1 MAKERVQVQGLG
13 DVAPGIQ
20 PTIQRAGQYGIQ
32 VQRAGRNKLM
42 DLADALGQINPVLQ
56 QYGALQKQQEQIG
69 AEQAALVEEQ
79 NVIAELQKLKDVDVD
94 RFSPLATSNRDRA
107 RRDALLKR
115 YINNTMLPNLQAKES
130 DLLNPELYGD
140 RTAFYQGVDETL
152 TKEWGNLVS
161 QVGEDIANSTAAK
174 ALWSYVT
181 VPYKNK
187 LAVKHEEAVDNLI
200 AGEKINELTVAFND
214 AFSGKVIP
222 TGKDLDT
229 LVTNFDKDIAEDL
242 PHYTKQQRS
251 ELLFEA
257 VNQQARNLR
266 ARRRFTDAARL
277 LDGVELVNVNGKPI
291 FRSTVAFA
299 KLNEI
304 KKSINESLFTIA
316 SQDKEKMDAE
326 LKGAS
331 RFAFFALS
339 GKSSPDDLS
348 EQDVKIL
355 KDVFRLLAP
364 DPNTTPDSEF
374 DRIINEDLFGQVGA
388 TPGRSFLFAMN
399 KLARNNPDDGLRL
412 LQRSTAGIFTT
423 LTQTEGILP
432 ATARVDLPEVVAKL
446 KADYTT
452 AFAAHDILEGPFTD
466 TDFLKDKPEFK
477 NYTGLKTLSDEFNAG
492 NAIRKYTSFTDLDNT
507 LENAL
512 IPAAEA
518 IETSDKRYK
527 DILGDSYL
535 STYKEQSGKII
546 RTKALQYARE
556 LSAEGVDGEEFRNS
570 IDTFINT
577 EVQKDVDLFK
587 ELAQSQSTRLGRL
600 LKRDTG
606 EFTRLKQKEIES
618 FTGGS
623 YFDLE
628 FAKDISEME
637 YPSLVLEETDLAQIY
652 KDQAKAF
659 SVTSD
664 TSGRHKAVLKGL
676 LVNYGVPSYNKKYAN
691 YLKKAGVDY
700 RTVSLVANEMELD
713 SVLRRWAPVIAKI
726 HGEMELIKQG
736 VPTDLN
742 ANEKDT
748 WAEMRSFRVFDVA
761 GLNDFRQS
769 QENLLREARQ

>member
-1 MAKERVQVQGLG
+1 MTQNSNRSV
-13 DVAPGIQ
+13 PGIQ
-20 PTIQRAGQYGIQ
+20 PTVGGLGQWSIGQRRAAP
-32 VQRAGRNKLM
+32 VQAPRSKLLDLRDDLNKLQGVAKSYGQ
-42 DLADALGQINPVLQ
+42 LADVQT
-56 QYGALQKQQEQIG
+56 QIG
-69 AEQAALVEEQ
+69 IEQAAVAEEQ
-79 NVIAELQKLKDVDVD
+79 NIITELQKFKDVDVD

-115 YINNTMLPNLQAKES
+115 YINGTMIPNLQAKES

-140 RTAFYQGVDETL
+140 RTAFYQGVDEAL

-161 QVGEDIANSTAAK
+161 QVGENVANSTAAK
-174 ALWSYVT
+174 ALWSHVT

-200 AGEKINELTVAFND
+200 AGEKINELTAAFND

-277 LDGVELVNVNGKPI
+277 LDGVEMVEVNGKPI
-291 FRSTVAFA
+291 FRSTVAFK

-304 KKSINESLFTIA
+304 KQSINESLFSVA
-316 SQDKEKMDAE
+316 SKDTEKVDAE
-326 LKGAS
+326 FKGAGRLS
-331 RFAFFALS
+331 FLTMS
-339 GKSSPDDLS
+339 GKGAVEDLTAEDIDIIKS
-348 EQDVKIL
+348 A
-355 KDVFRLLAP
+355 FRYIAP

-374 DRIINEDLFGQVGA
+374 DRIINEEIFGQPGA
-388 TPGRSFLFAMN
+388 NPSRALLFAMN
-399 KLARNNPDDGLRL
+399 KLAQANPDDGLRMF
-412 LQRSTAGIFTT
+412 QRTLPGILTT
-423 LTQTEGILP
+423 LKQTEGILP
-432 ATARVDLPEVVAKL
+432 ATARVDLPEVRDGLEAE
-446 KADYTT
+446 YRT

-477 NYTGLKTLSDEFNAG
+477 NYTGLKALSDEFNAG
-492 NAIRKYTSFTDLDNT
+492 DAIRKYTSFTDLDNT

-512 IPAAEA
+512 IPAAES

-535 STYKEQSGKII
+535 TTYKEQSGKII

-556 LSAEGVDGEEFRNS
+556 LLSEGVEGKDFKDN

-606 EFTRLKQKEIES
+606 EFTRLKQKEMES

-623 YFDLE
+623 WWDLE

-700 RTVSLVANEMELD
+700 RTVSVVANEMELD
-713 SVLRRWAPVIAKI
+713 SVLRRWRVVIAKI

-769 QENLLREARQ
+769 QENLLRGARQ

>member
-1 MAKERVQVQGLG
+1 MTQRVQVQGLG
-13 DVAPGIQ
+13 EAPTVQ
-20 PTIQRAGQYGIQ
+20 PVDLPGFQYGIA
-32 VQRAGRNKLM
+32 QRQAGSNKLLQLADSFNKLGKITTQYGAIRQQEAARDIELEKAQAAQFQEEQREQEKFDQVLIKKHLNTKTLLNLQTKTQ
-42 DLADALGQINPVLQ
+42 DLLNVEKYTSRDKVLQAFDSIEQEEWGIFNDALGDQVSNSLASKSMWNAIVPKIK
-56 QYGALQKQQEQIG
+56 QKVM
-69 AEQAALVEEQ
+69 A
-79 NVIAELQKLKDVDVD
+79 DY
-94 RFSPLATSNRDRA
+94 
-107 RRDALLKR
+107 DAKR
-115 YINNTMLPNLQAKES
+115 ES
-130 DLLNPELYGD
+130 
-140 RTAFYQGVDETL
+140 F
-152 TKEWGNLVS
+152 
-161 QVGEDIANSTAAK
+161 IAN
-174 ALWSYVT
+174 
-181 VPYKNK
+181 
-187 LAVKHEEAVDNLI
+187 
-200 AGEKINELTVAFND
+200 EKINELTIAFND
-214 AFSGKVIP
+214 TFSGQVIP
-222 TGKDLDT
+222 TGKNLDT
-229 LVTNFDKDIAEDL
+229 LITNFDSMIAESL
-242 PHYTKQQRS
+242 PDYTKQQRS
-251 ELLFEA
+251 DLLFEA

-266 ARRRFTDAARL
+266 ASRRFTDAARL

-291 FRSTVAFA
+291 FRSTAAFV

-304 KKSINESLFTIA
+304 KKSINESLFATA
-316 SQDKEKMDAE
+316 SQDTEKVDAE
-326 LKGAS
+326 FKGAGRLS
-331 RFAFFALS
+331 FLTMS
-339 GKSSPDDLS
+339 GKGSVEDLTTEDIDIIKS
-348 EQDVKIL
+348 A
-355 KDVFRLLAP
+355 FRYIAP

-374 DRIINEDLFGQVGA
+374 DRIINEEIFGQPGA
-388 TPGRSFLFAMN
+388 NPSRALLFAMN
-399 KLARNNPDDGLRL
+399 NLAKANPDDGLRMF
-412 LQRSTAGIFTT
+412 QRTLPSILTT
-423 LTQTEGILP
+423 LKQTEGILP
-432 ATARVDLPEVVAKL
+432 ATARVDLKEVRDGLEAE
-446 KADYTT
+446 YRT

-492 NAIRKYTSFTDLDNT
+492 GAIRKYTSFTDLDNT

-556 LSAEGVDGEEFRNS
+556 LSAEGVEGEEFRNS

-606 EFTRLKQKEIES
+606 EFTRLKQKEMES

-623 YFDLE
+623 WWDLE

-637 YPSLVLEETDLAQIY
+637 YPSLVMEKEDMGQIY
-652 KDQAKAF
+652 ADQDKAF

-676 LVNYGVPSYNKKYAN
+676 LVNYGVPAYNKKYAN

-700 RTVSLVANEMELD
+700 RTVSVVANEMELD

>member
-32 VQRAGRNKLM
+32 VQKAGTNKLQQ
-42 DLADALGQINPVLQ
+42 LAGALSQINPVLQ

-115 YINNTMLPNLQAKES
+115 YINNTMLPNLKAKES

-181 VPYKNK
+181 VPYKNE

-277 LDGVELVNVNGKPI
+277 LDGVELVEVNGKPI
-291 FRSTVAFA
+291 FRSTAAFA

-304 KKSINESLFTIA
+304 KKSINESLFATA
-316 SQDKEKMDAE
+316 SQDTEKVDAE
-326 LKGAS
+326 FKGAGRLS
-331 RFAFFALS
+331 FLTMS
-339 GKSSPDDLS
+339 GKGSVEDLTAEDIDIIKS
-348 EQDVKIL
+348 A
-355 KDVFRLLAP
+355 FRYIAP
-364 DPNTTPDSEF
+364 DPKTTPDSEF
-374 DRIINEDLFGQVGA
+374 DRIINEEIFGQPGA
-388 TPGRSFLFAMN
+388 NPSRALLFAMN
-399 KLARNNPDDGLRL
+399 KLAQANPDDGLRMF
-412 LQRSTAGIFTT
+412 QRTLPGILTT
-423 LTQTEGILP
+423 LKQTEGILP
-432 ATARVDLPEVVAKL
+432 ATARVDLPEVRDGLEAE
-446 KADYTT
+446 YRT

-466 TDFLKDKPEFK
+466 ADFLKDKPEFK
-477 NYTGLKTLSDEFNAG
+477 GYTGLKALSDEFNAG
-492 NAIRKYTSFTDLDNT
+492 DAIRKYTSFTDLDNT

-512 IPAAEA
+512 IPAAES
-518 IETSDKRYK
+518 IETRDQKYK
-527 DILGDSYL
+527 DLLGNTYL

-556 LSAEGVDGEEFRNS
+556 LSAEGVEGEEFKNS

-587 ELAQSQSTRLGRL
+587 ELAQSQSERLG
-600 LKRDTG
+600 KRRVPSMMVF
-606 EFTRLKQKEIES
+606 EAIKKKELES
-618 FTGGS
+618 YKGVGVFE
-623 YFDLE
+623 LE
-628 FAKDISEME
+628 KDISKME
-637 YPSLVLEETDLAQIY
+637 YPSLVMEKEDMGQIY
-652 KDQAKAF
+652 ADQDKAF
-659 SVTSD
+659 RVSDDPTS
-664 TSGRHKAVLKGL
+664 RHKNVLKGL
-676 LVNYGVPSYNKKYAN
+676 LVNYGVPSYDKMYAK

-700 RTVSLVANEMELD
+700 RTVSVVANEMELD

-726 HGEMELIKQG
+726 HGELELIKKG
-736 VPTDLN
+736 APTDLN
-742 ANEKDT
+742 ANEKDI
-748 WAEMRSFRVFDVA
+748 WAEMRSFKVFDVA

-769 QENLLREARQ
+769 QENLLRETRR

>member
-1 MAKERVQVQGLG
+1 MARERVQVQGLG

-32 VQRAGRNKLM
+32 MQKAGTNKLQQ
-42 DLADALGQINPVLQ
+42 LAGALSQINPVLQ

-69 AEQAALVEEQ
+69 VEEAKLVEEQ

-277 LDGVELVNVNGKPI
+277 LDGVEMVEVNGKPI
-291 FRSTVAFA
+291 FRSTTAFA

-339 GKSSPDDLS
+339 GKSSPEDLS
-348 EQDVKIL
+348 EQDVQIL

-374 DRIINEDLFGQVGA
+374 DRIINEDLFGQVEA

-432 ATARVDLPEVVAKL
+432 ATARVDLPEVVEKL
-446 KADYTT
+446 EAEYTT

-466 TDFLKDKPEFK
+466 ADFLKDKPEFK
-477 NYTGLKTLSDEFNAG
+477 GYTGLKELSDEFNAG
-492 NAIRKYTSFTDLDNT
+492 DVIRKYTAFTDLDNT

-535 STYKEQSGKII
+535 TTYKEQSGKII

-556 LSAEGVDGEEFRNS
+556 LLAEGVEGKDFKDN

-600 LKRDTG
+600 RKPELETFGRI
-606 EFTRLKQKEIES
+606 KQKEMES
-618 FTGGS
+618 
-623 YFDLE
+623 YERVWWYPD
-628 FAKDISEME
+628 KDISEVE
-637 YPSLVLEETDLAQIY
+637 YPSLVLEETDLGQIY

-664 TSGRHKAVLKGL
+664 TSGKHKAVLKGL

-700 RTVSLVANEMELD
+700 RTVSVVANEMELD

-726 HGEMELIKQG
+726 HGELELIKEG

-748 WAEMRSFRVFDVA
+748 WAEMRSFKVFDVA
-761 GLNDFRQS
+761 TLNEFKEK